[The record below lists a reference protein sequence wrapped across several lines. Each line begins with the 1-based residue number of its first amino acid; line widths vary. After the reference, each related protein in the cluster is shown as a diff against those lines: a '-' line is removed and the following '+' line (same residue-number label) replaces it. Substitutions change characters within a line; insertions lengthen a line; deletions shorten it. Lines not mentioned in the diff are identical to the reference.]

1 MKRVTQGG
9 DINFNV
15 TDVRGLGDNYAFR
28 FYTTDSCKYI
38 VKVDGDAVEDIIR
51 LEWDELKTLGDG
63 VLCYYADNLAP
74 DEDYSDGT
82 FNRTFGGTTQWYIVT
97 SCSGSGTSE
106 EISELSDR
114 LDAEIQRSTT
124 VDTQQSGLISENIV
138 EIHNLG
144 DRLYSDT
151 YTKSEVDQKI
161 AEASYDDTAL
171 SNRVTANET
180 ALANTYRKNETY
192 SQSEINDLIDNIDVS
207 GDAVGVQSITQTTTS
222 TESGG
227 INVITSTLTDGTTS
241 TFQIRNGL
249 RGEKG
254 DKGDAL
260 LVDGEFN
267 PVTDIVNDLT
277 SGGINKALSA
287 EMGKRLKALI
297 DSYESR
303 IDTIEESAALVSVEG
318 TTLVISRTK
327 EEIVIVGDLT
337 KTQLVSVAGGESI
350 TSDFFVSGRNLQGN
364 IGITLSDTQNFT
376 VNHNSLIP
384 TDGKV
389 PTTMVSVKFNPAN
402 GLAADSTH
410 SCTVTVTYG
419 GVTKKTM
426 TIVGT
431 VAASASLSLT
441 PSSLTIKAV
450 SGEQNHGTIRL
461 QGTALSND
469 VILTLS
475 GSDLSFAD
483 NDSITTKTVTRAE
496 AEDGL
501 NVNIYYTAGESNIT
515 GSLTAS
521 STGVQD
527 AVVAIEG
534 VVGVPLAVGSYFDVP
549 VAAGGT
555 LRYTVLA
562 DNTTVSVK
570 KGSTKPVG
578 TAANP
583 LVIPSQVSDADASV
597 YNSGGES
604 ISASGMTY
612 NVTEIPLNGF
622 ENLRTIESLV
632 ISEGVTSIG
641 QGAFNNCTS
650 IKEIS
655 LPSSL
660 ATLSGYALRSTSL
673 TEIELPACSVGSFAI
688 SSIST
693 LTKVIMNGTKIG
705 NNAFSGVTSI
715 NELHFNDCDTAAG
728 SWTGTAFPSCTQFT
742 DGATY
747 PKVYVNS
754 VTPPA
759 IPNNIPVFPDD
770 NGVIKAK
777 LYVPSGS
784 EAAYRA
790 ANVWGNF
797 EYINDLTN

>member
-1 MKRVTQGG
+1 M
-9 DINFNV
+9 
-15 TDVRGLGDNYAFR
+15 
-28 FYTTDSCKYI
+28 
-38 VKVDGDAVEDIIR
+38 
-51 LEWDELKTLGDG
+51 
-63 VLCYYADNLAP
+63 
-74 DEDYSDGT
+74 
-82 FNRTFGGTTQWYIVT
+82 
-97 SCSGSGTSE
+97 
-106 EISELSDR
+106 
-114 LDAEIQRSTT
+114 
-124 VDTQQSGLISENIV
+124 

-318 TTLVISRTK
+318 TTLVISRTN

-549 VAAGGT
+549 NPSSIGGS
-555 LRYTVLA
+555 LRYTVL
-562 DNTTVSVK
+562 DSSSVSVK
-570 KGSTKPVG
+570 KGTVTMTTSEN
-578 TAANP
+578 NP
-583 LVIPSQVSDADASV
+583 LIIPSTVNDNDATSV
-597 YNSGGES
+597 YDSNGNV

-612 NVTEIPLNGF
+612 NVTTIALNGF
-622 ENLRTIESLV
+622 ENTPIASIVL
-632 ISEGVTSIG
+632 SEGITTIS
-641 QGAFNNCTS
+641 QGAFRGNGLV
-650 IKEIS
+650 KIS
-655 LPSSL
+655 LPSTL
-660 ATLSGYALRSTSL
+660 ASIGRLAISSPNL
-673 TEIELPACSVGSFAI
+673 TEITLPACSVSEWGVTGSNLKKI
-688 SSIST
+688 
-693 LTKVIMNGTKIG
+693 IMNGSIIR
-705 NNAFSGVTSI
+705 NEAFGRVTSLDEI
-715 NELHFNDCDTAAG
+715 YFNDCEVSAN
-728 SWTGTAFPSCTQFT
+728 SWTGTGFSNCTQFT
-742 DGATY
+742 DGTY
-747 PKVYVNS
+747 PEVHVNS
-754 VTPPA
+754 VTPPVINSGA
-759 IPNNIPVFPDD
+759 PIFPRDTND
-770 NGVIKAK
+770 VIKAK
-777 LYVPSGS
+777 LYVPVGS
-784 EAAYRA
+784 EVAYRG